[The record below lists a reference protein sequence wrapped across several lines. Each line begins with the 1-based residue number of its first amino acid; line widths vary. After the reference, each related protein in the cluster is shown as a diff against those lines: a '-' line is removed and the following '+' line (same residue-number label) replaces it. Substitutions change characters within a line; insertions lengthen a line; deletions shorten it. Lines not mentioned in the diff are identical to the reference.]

1 MNVGVCAA
9 KFVGYELLKFIF
21 SKQRVISF
29 VVTSSNDDYESKIIS
44 LCKKNNVKCC
54 RGLDINSD
62 EFIDLNKQYSI
73 DLVLMLWFPT
83 IVKKSSLD
91 SVNKGFINLH
101 PSYLPWNRGMHPYYW
116 TIVDNTIAGITIH
129 FINENIDEG
138 QVLFQKSIDI
148 DITDTGGTLY
158 EKNLIETI
166 ELFKENYDNILN
178 SNYDLKEIDN
188 SSGSFHLSV
197 DINKHSEIK
206 LDKTYKAID
215 LINLIRAR
223 TFENIGSS
231 YFYLDDKKYNVKL
244 YVEDDKSDNKI

>member
-1 MNVGVCAA
+1 
-9 KFVGYELLKFIF
+9 
-21 SKQRVISF
+21 
-29 VVTSSNDDYESKIIS
+29 
-44 LCKKNNVKCC
+44 
-54 RGLDINSD
+54 
-62 EFIDLNKQYSI
+62 
-73 DLVLMLWFPT
+73 MLWFPT

-244 YVEDDKSDNKI
+244 YVEEDKSDNKI